1 MVAVIN
7 SLIEIDENCVPWI
20 TSANTKVVEVV
31 LDKLAYGWSPEEM
44 HFQHP
49 HLSLAQIHAALSYYY
64 EHQEELD
71 SDIARRRKEVEKMA
85 AESSESPLRRK
96 LLNLR
101 KPYCVRDCT
110 WTF

>member
-1 MVAVIN
+1 MVAVLN
-7 SLIEIDENCVPWI
+7 SLIELDERGVAWI
-20 TSANTKVVEVV
+20 VGANTKVKEVV
-31 LDKLAYGWSPEEM
+31 LDKMAYGWSPEEM

-71 SDIARRRKEVEKMA
+71 SDIARRHKEVEEMA
-85 AESSESPLRRK
+85 AKSADSPLRRK

-101 KPYCVRDCT
+101 KS
-110 WTF
+110 